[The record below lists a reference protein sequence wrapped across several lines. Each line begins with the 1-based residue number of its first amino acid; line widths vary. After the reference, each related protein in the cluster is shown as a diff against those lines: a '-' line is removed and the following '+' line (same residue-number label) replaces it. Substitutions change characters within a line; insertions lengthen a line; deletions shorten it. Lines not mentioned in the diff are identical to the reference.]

1 MGKKLRLNEAFKE
14 YEKKFKY
21 NRLNIVNAPPC
32 CGKTS
37 FILGDF
43 LDKTSKYIENPIERD
58 KLSYDL
64 RLSKILYV
72 CDTTM
77 LKDSVLSENDKIT
90 ARFSKGSIIDSKKF
104 NDLSKILNAE
114 DNGEI
119 KVMTYSSLG
128 YYIKKDKSIITD
140 NFNII
145 ICDEIQNLFKYCK
158 KHNRYKDEDGN
169 EVFSNDGEYVNLI
182 DELDFITKRS
192 LVIGLTGTPKP
203 INDFM
208 QQYGKYADIYMIFSS
223 KERKNLYTHN
233 FEPDYTNNTFNIIK
247 TLNYSKMKKLGF
259 KMYIYTKTIRKSK
272 EYKQWFTNNN
282 IKAEWL
288 CSVNNGK
295 YNITVDEWGEVVK
308 EFIPTMND
316 RQLELRKLLTKKYK
330 EDEEQNIN
338 VDVLIVNG
346 AYETGWNLK
355 DKAFKICLIDVS
367 DKDEQYQAR
376 HRIRQDIDYLCCLET
391 LFDGDGYIYEKAK
404 YGELVRK
411 ETYIGNSTYR
421 SERIYL
427 PKMKIIDDK
436 YVGVK
441 LTKALKDEII
451 FQYGIKGFTDKKVI
465 WKTVKRDLI
474 NSGYIVKSDNNSTYI
489 FRKNEEL
496 KKDSVKEVRSMN
508 NIENLK
514 SWILNEWDKKRIT
527 VSDIMDA
534 TDFGRKSFD
543 KILEND
549 EFNMFLKDNRIKIGT
564 VKGLRKTKYMFKY

>member
-1 MGKKLRLNEAFKE
+1 
-14 YEKKFKY
+14 
-21 NRLNIVNAPPC
+21 
-32 CGKTS
+32 
-37 FILGDF
+37 
-43 LDKTSKYIENPIERD
+43 
-58 KLSYDL
+58 
-64 RLSKILYV
+64 
-72 CDTTM
+72 
-77 LKDSVLSENDKIT
+77 
-90 ARFSKGSIIDSKKF
+90 
-104 NDLSKILNAE
+104 
-114 DNGEI
+114 
-119 KVMTYSSLG
+119 
-128 YYIKKDKSIITD
+128 
-140 NFNII
+140 
-145 ICDEIQNLFKYCK
+145 
-158 KHNRYKDEDGN
+158 
-169 EVFSNDGEYVNLI
+169 
-182 DELDFITKRS
+182 
-192 LVIGLTGTPKP
+192 
-203 INDFM
+203 
-208 QQYGKYADIYMIFSS
+208 
-223 KERKNLYTHN
+223 
-233 FEPDYTNNTFNIIK
+233 
-247 TLNYSKMKKLGF
+247 
-259 KMYIYTKTIRKSK
+259 
-272 EYKQWFTNNN
+272 
-282 IKAEWL
+282 
-288 CSVNNGK
+288 
-295 YNITVDEWGEVVK
+295 
-308 EFIPTMND
+308 MND

-330 EDEEQNIN
+330 EDEEQNID

-543 KILEND
+543 KILEDD
-549 EFNMFLKDNRIKIGT
+549 EFNMFLKNNRIKIGT
-564 VKGLRKTKYMFKY
+564 IKGLRKTKYMFKY